1 MEEWFNQF
9 SGTIA
14 GLSLIVAII
23 ALIIAYL
30 TLKDQKK
37 SKLHLDAL
45 SMVPSNNNIYF
56 GFESLTKPELKI
68 SNLGSK
74 AITVTEI
81 CLCVGK
87 EKYRMSQS
95 SKNKINIYIEPGK
108 VEYYTYNRD
117 YIIDIVTHGKHKKN
131 YIVCWEIT
139 TNNGKKVKCK
149 TNNRVSDF
157 VNVNFKGEYDDET

>member
-1 MEEWFNQF
+1 MEEWFNQY

-37 SKLHLDAL
+37 SKIRLDAFP
-45 SMVPSNNNIYF
+45 MIPSNNNMYF
-56 GFESLTKPELKI
+56 GFESLMKPELKI

-87 EKYRMSQS
+87 EKYRMPRS

-117 YIIDIVTHGKHKKN
+117 YIIKIVTRSKYKKN
-131 YIVCWEIT
+131 YIVCWEII
-139 TNNGKKVKCK
+139 TNDGKKVKCK

-157 VNVNFKGEYDDET
+157 INVNLNGEYDD

>member
-1 MEEWFNQF
+1 MEELFNQF

-30 TLKDQKK
+30 TLREEKK
-37 SKLHLDAL
+37 FKIHLDAL
-45 SMVPSNNNIYF
+45 SMVPSNNKYF
-56 GFESLTKPELKI
+56 EFESLKKPQLKI
-68 SNLGSK
+68 SNLGNR

-81 CLCVGK
+81 CLCIGK
-87 EKYRMSQS
+87 EKYCISQS
-95 SKNKINIYIEPGK
+95 LNKKINIFIEPGK

-117 YIIDIVTHGKHKKN
+117 DIIDIVKHSKHKKD

-139 TNNGKKVKCK
+139 TNNGKKVTFN

-157 VNVNFKGEYDDET
+157 VNVNF